1 MADGRADQWVQ
12 RFGRARSRGD
22 RAPGRADGES
32 APFGPPGGEGV
43 VETAPVTVDAAG
55 LAATLRFKMQV
66 EFHWP
71 VRPVSA
77 AAGCGRR

>member
-1 MADGRADQWVQ
+1 MADGRAGQWVQ
-12 RFGRARSRGD
+12 RFGGHAVEATALRA
-22 RAPGRADGES
+22 ADGES

-71 VRPVSA
+71 VRPVGA